1 MASSDTNKAGDLRM
15 SLITRRQLGLAVL
28 SAGLSPVREV
38 AAADSWPSK
47 PIRIVYPYAGG
58 GVGDA
63 IFRLI
68 ETSLEQRLKQ
78 AFFIDNKAGAAGN
91 IGTGEVVRAAPD
103 GYTFLLAPTGNYSVN
118 QHLFKLGFD
127 PLAQLDPVV
136 AIADA
141 PLLAVV
147 APGVTA
153 TSLKQLSDQ
162 VRAPGSRFNYGSPG
176 AGSPSHLAGAS
187 FSLMHGN
194 SIEHISFR
202 GTAPM
207 AQSMLANDVQMAFP
221 TQLAVAG
228 QLKAGKLRP
237 LAVLSRQRL
246 PELPDVPT
254 AAEAGFPDLVFGN
267 WWVLSAPK
275 GTDAAVIN
283 RVGTEIRQLL
293 GEANIKTRLAEMG
306 QQVLSFGP
314 AETTAFMRAEST
326 KYKTLI
332 ERTGI
337 RLDPGT

>member
-1 MASSDTNKAGDLRM
+1 MDT
-15 SLITRRQLGLAVL
+15 SFITRRQWGRVAIA
-28 SAGLSPVREV
+28 AGM
-38 AAADSWPSK
+38 AAAAGNTLAQAWPGK

-63 IFRLI
+63 IFRLL
-68 ETSLEQRLKQ
+68 EPSLEQRFKQ
-78 AFFIDNKAGAAGN
+78 ALFIEIKAGAAGN
-91 IGTGEVVRAAPD
+91 IGTSDVVRAAPD

-118 QHLFKLGFD
+118 QYLFKLGFD
-127 PLAQLDPVV
+127 PLSQLEPVV

-153 TSLKQLSDQ
+153 TSLKQLSEQ
-162 VRAPGSRFNYGSPG
+162 VRANGSRFNYGSPG

-194 SIEHISFR
+194 VVEHISFR

-207 AQSMLANDVQMAFP
+207 ALSMLANDVQMAFP

-237 LAVLSRQRL
+237 LAVLAKQRL
-246 PELPDVPT
+246 PELPDIPT
-254 AAEAGFPDLVFGN
+254 SAEAGFPDLVFGN

-275 GTDAAVIN
+275 GTDPAVIN
-283 RVGTEIRQLL
+283 RMGAEIRQLL
-293 GEANIKTRLAEMG
+293 GDPEIKAKLVEMG
-306 QQVLSFGP
+306 QVPLGYGP
-314 AETTAFMRAEST
+314 AETAAFMRAEAA

-332 ERTGI
+332 ERSGI
-337 RLDPGT
+337 KLDPTN

>member
-1 MASSDTNKAGDLRM
+1 MRTSNSV
-15 SLITRRQLGLAVL
+15 TRRQVGRVAIAAGLA
-28 SAGLSPVREV
+28 
-38 AAADSWPSK
+38 AATGSTLAQTWPGK

-63 IFRLI
+63 IFRLF
-68 ETSLEQRLKQ
+68 EPSLEQRLKQ
-78 AFFIDNKAGAAGN
+78 SFFIENKAGAAGN
-91 IGTGEVVRAAPD
+91 IGTSDAVHATPD

-118 QHLFKLGFD
+118 QYLFKLGFD
-127 PLAQLDPVV
+127 PLSQLEPVV

-147 APGVTA
+147 SPGVTA

-162 VRAPGSRFNYGSPG
+162 VRATGSRFNYGSPG

-194 SIEHISFR
+194 VVEHISFR

-207 AQSMLANDVQMAFP
+207 TQSMLSNDVQMAFP
-221 TQLAVAG
+221 TLLAVAA
-228 QLKAGKLRP
+228 QVKAGKLRP
-237 LAVLSRQRL
+237 LAVLSKQRI
-246 PELPDVPT
+246 PELPEVPT
-254 AAEAGFPDLVFGN
+254 AAEAGFPELLFGN

-275 GTDAAVIN
+275 GTAPSVIS
-283 RVGTEIRQLL
+283 RLSTEIRQVMADPEIKRKLL
-293 GEANIKTRLAEMG
+293 DMG
-306 QQVLSFGP
+306 QVPLGYGP
-314 AETTAFMRAEST
+314 AETAAFMRAEST

-337 RLDPGT
+337 RLDP

>member
-1 MASSDTNKAGDLRM
+1 MRTSNSV
-15 SLITRRQLGLAVL
+15 TRRQVGRVAIAAGLA
-28 SAGLSPVREV
+28 
-38 AAADSWPSK
+38 AATGSTLAQTWPGK

-63 IFRLI
+63 IFRLF
-68 ETSLEQRLKQ
+68 EPSLEQRLKQ
-78 AFFIDNKAGAAGN
+78 SFFIENKAGAAGN
-91 IGTGEVVRAAPD
+91 IGTSDAVHATPD

-118 QHLFKLGFD
+118 QYLFKLGFD
-127 PLAQLDPVV
+127 PLSQLEPVV

-147 APGVTA
+147 SPGVTA

-162 VRAPGSRFNYGSPG
+162 VRATGSRFNYGSPG

-194 SIEHISFR
+194 AVEHISFR

-207 AQSMLANDVQMAFP
+207 TQSMLSNDVQMAFP
-221 TQLAVAG
+221 TLLAVAA
-228 QLKAGKLRP
+228 QVKAGKLRP
-237 LAVLSRQRL
+237 LAVLSKQRI
-246 PELPDVPT
+246 PELPEVPT
-254 AAEAGFPDLVFGN
+254 AAEAGFPELLFGN

-275 GTDAAVIN
+275 GTAPSVIS
-283 RVGTEIRQLL
+283 RLSTEIRQLMADP
-293 GEANIKTRLAEMG
+293 EIKRKLLDMG
-306 QQVLSFGP
+306 QVPLGYGP
-314 AETTAFMRAEST
+314 AETAAFIRAEST

-337 RLDPGT
+337 RLDPQ

>member
-1 MASSDTNKAGDLRM
+1 MRTSNSV
-15 SLITRRQLGLAVL
+15 TRRQVGRVAIAAGLA
-28 SAGLSPVREV
+28 
-38 AAADSWPSK
+38 AATGSTLAQTWPGK

-63 IFRLI
+63 IFRLF
-68 ETSLEQRLKQ
+68 EPSLEQRLKQ
-78 AFFIDNKAGAAGN
+78 SFFIENKAGAAGN
-91 IGTGEVVRAAPD
+91 IGTSDAAHATPD

-118 QHLFKLGFD
+118 QYLFKLGFD
-127 PLAQLDPVV
+127 PLSQLEPVV

-147 APGVTA
+147 SPGVTA

-162 VRAPGSRFNYGSPG
+162 VRATGSRFNYGSPG

-194 SIEHISFR
+194 AVEHISFR

-207 AQSMLANDVQMAFP
+207 TQSMLSNDVQMAFP
-221 TQLAVAG
+221 TLLAVAA
-228 QLKAGKLRP
+228 QVKAGKLRP
-237 LAVLSRQRL
+237 LAVLSKQRI
-246 PELPDVPT
+246 PELPEVPT
-254 AAEAGFPDLVFGN
+254 AAEAGFPELLFGN

-275 GTDAAVIN
+275 GTAPSVIS
-283 RVGTEIRQLL
+283 RLSTEIRQLMA
-293 GEANIKTRLAEMG
+293 EPEIKRKLLDMG
-306 QQVLSFGP
+306 QVPLGYGP
-314 AETTAFMRAEST
+314 AETAAFIRAEST

-337 RLDPGT
+337 RLDPQ